1 MEGAGVNPTALFP
14 ALPPGEVLT
23 AADDEIAVRLAVPAD
38 AEALYELLTLEE
50 TRNPAGSPSA
60 PAQVAAWI
68 GDEHGERTR
77 QPNQGPDLIWVI
89 EREGV
94 IVGSVVTAL
103 CIDRSSGESPI
114 RSVEYYDMERHPSL
128 RGMRIAQ
135 RTVRLLEPLLVQFFD
150 VQQVTATVVKG
161 SRERSGLVA
170 ATMFGFGNP
179 ESELAD
185 RYNFR
190 RAAVPKTP
198 S

>member
-1 MEGAGVNPTALFP
+1 MDNN
-14 ALPPGEVLT
+14 
-23 AADDEIAVRLAVPAD
+23 EIAVRLAVPAD

-68 GDEHGERTR
+68 GDELGERAR
-77 QPNQGPDLIWVI
+77 QPNQGSDLIWVI

-94 IVGSVVTAL
+94 IVGSVITAL
-103 CIDRSSGESPI
+103 WIDRSGESPI

-128 RGMRIAQ
+128 RGMGIAQ
-135 RTVRLLEPLLVQFFD
+135 RTMRLIEPLLVQFFD

-179 ESELAD
+179 ESDLAD